1 MQLPTTSGLDN
12 MTSVTAAII
21 RILRKNATSGSQYT
35 ELPGFNMLI
44 S

>member
-1 MQLPTTSGLDN
+1 MQLPIIIGLDN
-12 MTSVTAAII
+12 MTIVTAVIF
-21 RILRKNATSGSQYT
+21 RIWRKKATSGSQYL